1 MKVQYCSDLHLEFWE
16 NRNFLKE
23 NPIVT
28 SGEIL
33 ILAGDIMLFSEM
45 YRHEDF
51 FDFLSK
57 SFKAVYWIPGNHE
70 YYHSS
75 MDGRVGPFREQIR
88 DNIFLLN
95 DTVEIIDDVRF
106 VFSTLWSF
114 VGKEA
119 EREIWHSLN
128 DFQLIKV
135 GKKKLTPEVYNKL
148 HLEAKE
154 FLTSTL
160 RTKFEGNTVVATH
173 HVPTMLNY
181 PPQYLGDALNMA
193 FASELKPLIEE
204 TQPDYW
210 IYGHHHVSIPAYNID
225 KTTMLTNQLGYVS
238 ANEFLGFDRKGSFK
252 VGKPKMPYVTFQE
265 LAELQREE
273 LSKPRSFTLEEMRAQ
288 AERVNAQAIQSVKER
303 IEKAKTDPKTK
314 IDELVKEQAEIA
326 KVFPYVITT
335 GISVIRLRN
344 NRVRVGAWYE
354 VAQPNQHE
362 STIYPKHPFY
372 FEWDT
377 HCGIGLVIIQ
387 LSEHVLGLD
396 ETLLIRYE
404 KREDGIYAD
413 ILLAVSKKLSEMDYE
428 SVVFYETEPLQLKEV
443 YSISIGHSEAMK

>member
-354 VAQPNQHE
+354 VAQPDQHE
-362 STIYPKHPFY
+362 STIYLKHPFY
-372 FEWDT
+372 FKRESY
-377 HCGIGLVIIQ
+377 HGIGMIIIK
-387 LSEHVLGLD
+387 LCEHVLGYD

-404 KREDGIYAD
+404 NRRGELYDD
-413 ILLAVSKKLSEMDYE
+413 LLLAVSKKLSEMGYD
-428 SVVFYETEPLQLKEV
+428 SVVFYETDPLRLKQV
-443 YSISIGHSEAMK
+443 YSISIGHLEAVQ